1 MLCVIRCRYIIQEIQ
16 TLTSTQIVKTFSC
29 AHAIKVLYFIVRKAA
44 KRKVQKMNNSIE
56 IYITSD
62 YSVILCDNDINSITE
77 SVREILYSMP
87 RPDDYTVADVIT
99 KAGMIVRMYIENIM
113 EQEAEEEY
121 SYADLDNK
129 QRTKL
134 DYQYVTKKV
143 LEQIEVIAK

>member
-1 MLCVIRCRYIIQEIQ
+1 
-16 TLTSTQIVKTFSC
+16 
-29 AHAIKVLYFIVRKAA
+29 
-44 KRKVQKMNNSIE
+44 MNNSIE

-99 KAGMIVRMYIENIM
+99 EASIIVRMYIENIM

-121 SYADLDNK
+121 SYADLDDK

>member
-1 MLCVIRCRYIIQEIQ
+1 MHSCGQSAILFSKESNQEKG
-16 TLTSTQIVKTFSC
+16 SKT
-29 AHAIKVLYFIVRKAA
+29 
-44 KRKVQKMNNSIE
+44 NNSIE
-56 IYITSD
+56 VYITSN
-62 YSVILCDNDINSITE
+62 YSVVLCDNDINSITE

-99 KAGMIVRMYIENIM
+99 KAGMINIM

-121 SYADLDNK
+121 SYADLDDK